1 MAERIVI
8 VGSCRTPMGKV
19 GGQLAKCTALELL
32 ITCFRETIKRMGS
45 VYHHVFVNFFD
56 QVIVGQV
63 AQSSD
68 APNIARLGSRLAGLV
83 NETPT
88 FTVQHNCGSG
98 LQALVS
104 ACQMIKAGEAK
115 AVLVGGTESM
125 SNIPFV
131 SRDLRFGKRYF
142 DSKLIDAMM
151 EGLTDPLLK
160 ALMGELAE
168 RLATEYKISREDQD
182 AFAVRSH
189 QNAHQANVAGKFAGQ
204 IVPVFPTD
212 SKQGVY
218 KDESINPALNMQMLA
233 NTPEKYFFQK
243 GGTVHFGNSCPTSDG
258 AASFAVMT
266 LEWAQFY
273 RLQPEVEVLGY
284 AFRGCEPEFFGLGPV
299 SAIPRALANARVS
312 RQDVDLFEINE
323 AFAVQALA
331 CQRNLEIPLDK
342 VNVWGGA
349 IAMGHPVGA
358 TGAILTTKIIA
369 MLNDLQKDIG
379 VVSMCIGGG
388 EGGAAVLRRWKD

>member
-19 GGQLAKCTALELL
+19 GGQLLKCTASELL
-32 ITCFRETIKRMGS
+32 LACFRETMKRIGLGRDAVS
-45 VYHHVFVNFFD
+45 VNVFD

-68 APNIARLGSRLAGLV
+68 ALNIARLVSRMAGLP

-104 ACQMIKAGEAK
+104 ACQMIKAGEART
-115 AVLVGGTESM
+115 VLVGGTESM

-131 SRDLRFGKRYF
+131 NRDLRFGKRYF

-168 RLATEYKISREDQD
+168 NLAVKYKISREEQD
-182 AFAVRSH
+182 VFAVRSH
-189 QNAHQANVAGKFAGQ
+189 QNAHQANIAGKFAGQ
-204 IVPVFPTD
+204 IVPVFLAGG
-212 SKQGVY
+212 KQGVY
-218 KDESINPALNMQMLA
+218 KDEGINPALNVQMLA
-233 NTPEKYFFQK
+233 AIPEQYFFQK

-266 LEWAQFY
+266 LDRADY
-273 RLQPEVEVLGY
+273 YKLQPEAEVLGY
-284 AFRGCEPEFFGLGPV
+284 AFRGCEPEFFGIGPV
-299 SAIPRALANARVS
+299 SVIPYALANANFTRS
-312 RQDVDLFEINE
+312 DVDLFEINE
-323 AFAVQALA
+323 AFAVQVLA
-331 CQRNLEIPLDK
+331 CQRNLNIPLEK

-358 TGAILTTKIIA
+358 TGAILITKLIA
-369 MLNDLQKDIG
+369 MLKDLGKDTG